1 MLQQRLACM
10 KIWNNSAHPAALT
23 AMVEKLLIGLW
34 HQVSSIQIFF
44 LQIISHLVSHHNSVS
59 QMYCKEDARN
69 ITIELMWIMTVWSW
83 WGHPQK
89 IRKIQHFHCL
99 VTITTILI
107 FTICNF
113 IVFQILIKIQN
124 VSQVD
129 SRQTYML
136 TGWVTSIDCL
146 SVLYSCTLLLL
157 GTHVHST
164 VHYIHYT
171 TA

>member
-44 LQIISHLVSHHNSVS
+44 CKLFLILSVIIILFLKCIAEK
-59 QMYCKEDARN
+59 MLE
-69 ITIELMWIMTVWSW
+69 IFTIELMWIMTVWSW